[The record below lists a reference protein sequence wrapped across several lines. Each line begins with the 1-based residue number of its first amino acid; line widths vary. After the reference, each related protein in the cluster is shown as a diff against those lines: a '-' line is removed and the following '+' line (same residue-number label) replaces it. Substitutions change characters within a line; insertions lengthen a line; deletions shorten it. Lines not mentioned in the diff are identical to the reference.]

1 MKFILKFFNKKL
13 PVINIIRMSGVIS
26 SGSRIPGSSHLS
38 LESLEKQI
46 ERAFTGKKVSGV
58 AVVINSP
65 GGSPVQSA
73 LIAERILELSKK
85 NNIPVFAFVED
96 VAASGGYW
104 LACAADEI
112 FVMPA
117 SILGSIGVISAG
129 FGFVEVIKKI
139 GVERRVFSKGEN
151 KGMLDPFQPQ
161 NPEDVKL
168 ITDLQE
174 EIHQQFKDW
183 VSLRRGKKLNEKT
196 IKDEGV
202 FEAKIFSGTKACE
215 IGLAD
220 SIGELKQVMRERFDD
235 KVVFKEITGR
245 KKLGQRLGLSS
256 SHYYKVIDYIEER
269 IAFAKFG
276 L

>member
-1 MKFILKFFNKKL
+1 M
-13 PVINIIRMSGVIS
+13 
-26 SGSRIPGSSHLS
+26 
-38 LESLEKQI
+38 
-46 ERAFTGKKVSGV
+46 
-58 AVVINSP
+58 
-65 GGSPVQSA
+65 
-73 LIAERILELSKK
+73 
-85 NNIPVFAFVED
+85 
-96 VAASGGYW
+96 
-104 LACAADEI
+104 
-112 FVMPA
+112 
-117 SILGSIGVISAG
+117 
-129 FGFVEVIKKI
+129 
-139 GVERRVFSKGEN
+139 
-151 KGMLDPFQPQ
+151 
-161 NPEDVKL
+161 
-168 ITDLQE
+168 
-174 EIHQQFKDW
+174 
-183 VSLRRGKKLNEKT
+183 SLRRGKKLNEKT